1 MAKLHHRSNNF
12 TLTAPPS
19 TRGASVLLSIRFDTK
34 VLRLSG
40 ALSAFFCLI
49 SAFSFAQLREYP
61 LGTTA
66 LATPGNGFKTARTQA
81 LALPF
86 FDDFSL
92 TVNGLPDPTLWQTG
106 GGVVVNNTLAI
117 NQPSVNVATLDGL
130 GRNRVPYDFAN
141 ELSKGRVDTLT
152 SQGIDLS
159 ALSAPDS
166 VYLSFFWQARGLGE
180 LPDREDSLQLE
191 FRTAT
196 GAWQVIWKQVGQVLS
211 NQFTQVLI
219 PVKATVYFHANFQ
232 FRFQAFGR
240 QSGAFDT
247 WHLDYI
253 YLNKS
258 RRATDRFYKDV
269 AVRRQPTSYLR
280 RYTAMPLKHYL
291 RNPAAETTDSLRTDI
306 VNLFNNNNFTTLRLS
321 VREVTT
327 GQTLQQYTQPV
338 SENIGVGASQVKS
351 VKPTPLTAFAGPR
364 AVIRYTFDLLTT
376 DDQNPSIPGVN
387 LKRNDTLSGQT
398 VLDTYF
404 AYDDGTAE
412 YAADVNQRLGRVAV
426 RFIGTQ
432 PDVVSAVR
440 MHVVQYRKNLT
451 GQNFTIQILADE
463 NGKPG
468 RTLGQQ
474 GYTVNYSAEP
484 NGFVEL
490 ALKNPVAVRDT
501 FYVAWI
507 QLSEDALPVGLDK
520 NTNFGKEIFY
530 NLGSEWIPN
539 TTLQGSFMVRAV
551 TGGQANTVVT
561 GTETEPTAGDVTV
574 FPNPTRGPIEW
585 NDDRFR
591 RLEIMNIA
599 GQTVRQLDIRGQRG
613 TDLSDLPA
621 GIYVLKLADDWRS
634 YRKRVVITH

>member
-1 MAKLHHRSNNF
+1 MAKLHPRSNNF
-12 TLTAPPS
+12 TLTVPEKTGTIARRS
-19 TRGASVLLSIRFDTK
+19 DGCGLKNQAIKLTLSALFCLLST
-34 VLRLSG
+34 
-40 ALSAFFCLI
+40 
-49 SAFSFAQLREYP
+49 FSFAQFREYP
-61 LGTTA
+61 VGTSA
-66 LATPGNGFKTARTQA
+66 LSTSRYTVKPARTQV
-81 LALPF
+81 LTLPF

-92 TVNGLPDPTLWQTG
+92 TINGLPDPALWQTG
-106 GGVVVNNTLAI
+106 GGVVVNNTLAV
-117 NQPSVNVATLDGL
+117 NHPSVNVATLDGL
-130 GRNRVPYDFAN
+130 GRNRVPYDFLN
-141 ELSKGRVDTLT
+141 EFSKGRVDTLT

-166 VYLSFFWQARGLGE
+166 VYLSFFWQAKGLGE

-191 FRTAT
+191 FRTAA
-196 GAWQVIWKQVGQVLS
+196 GAWQVVWKQVGQVVS
-211 NQFTQVLI
+211 NQFAQVLI
-219 PVKATVYFHANFQ
+219 PVRATVYFHANFQ

-253 YLNKS
+253 YLNRG

-269 AVRRQPTSYLR
+269 AVRQQPTSYLK

-291 RNPAAETTDSLRTDI
+291 RSPATETTDSLRTEI
-306 VNLFNNNNFTTLRLS
+306 VNLFNNNNFTTLRLT
-321 VREVTT
+321 VRELTT

-351 VKPTPLTAFAGPR
+351 VKPAPLTAFSGPR

-398 VLDTYF
+398 VLDNYF

-412 YAADVNQRLGRVAV
+412 YAADINQRLGRLAV
-426 RFIGTQ
+426 RFIGNQ
-432 PDVVSAVR
+432 PDVISAVR
-440 MHVVQYRKNLT
+440 MHVVQYRKSLNN
-451 GQNFTIQILADE
+451 QNFTIQILANE

-474 GYTVNYSAEP
+474 GYSVTYPAEP

-490 ALKNPVAVRDT
+490 VLKNPVAVQDT

-520 NTNFGKEIFY
+520 NTNFSRQILY
-530 NLGSEWIPN
+530 NLGSEWVPN
-539 TTLQGSFMVRAV
+539 TTLKGSFMVRAV
-551 TGGQANTVVT
+551 LGGQASTVVT
-561 GTETEPTAGDVTV
+561 GTEIEPAVGEVRL
-574 FPNPTRGPIEW
+574 FPNPTTGAIEW
-585 NDDRFR
+585 NDDRFL
-591 RLEIMNIA
+591 RLSIMNIA
-599 GQTVRQLDIRGQRG
+599 GQIIRQLNIKGQRG
-613 TDLSDLPA
+613 TDLSELPA
-621 GIYVLKLADDWRS
+621 GIYVLKLTDERRS
-634 YRKRVVITH
+634 FSKRIVVTR